1 MGKSKSASVARNTN
15 TRAPAL
21 PANVKKGKAEPV
33 EVDLEEEIDEEE
45 DESEHEMFDTSTDDE
60 EDAEDEKI
68 EAAGGKPKKSAKVR
82 LVKLLNRMSKT
93 VGKVK
98 LGFDAGE
105 HSRGRSLAS
114 DAWDNLTDLIELA
127 DRLPDGWKPAKEGK
141 AKKTF
146 AAGDMVAVAE
156 ARREHYE
163 DVGMEKEEMTDIRV
177 VKMVAGSKVVAVTS
191 GGFKMVFPSHHLIK
205 N

>member
-1 MGKSKSASVARNTN
+1 MGKSKSASVARNVNTN
-15 TRAPAL
+15 KRAPAV
-21 PANVKKGKAEPV
+21 PANVKKGKVEPV
-33 EVDLEEEIDEEE
+33 EVDLEEEE

-60 EDAEDEKI
+60 DEK
-68 EAAGGKPKKSAKVR
+68 APATGLDLSKPKKSAKVR

-93 VGKVK
+93 VGKISVG
-98 LGFDAGE
+98 LGELHQARTLANDAQE
-105 HSRGRSLAS
+105 
-114 DAWDNLTDLIELA
+114 NLIDLIAFA

-141 AKKTF
+141 GKKTF
-146 AAGDMVAVAE
+146 AAGDMVAVAD
-156 ARREHYE
+156 ARRGHYE

-177 VKMVAGSKVVAVTS
+177 VKMVAGSKVVAITS